1 MRRPFTLLGVGL
13 LITALLGMMAPPG
26 TAGAETARTM
36 SRPSTSSGEAYGK
49 LPMSF
54 EKNAG
59 QSSGEV
65 DFIARGAGYT
75 VFLTPGEAV
84 LALKKRQVADRPH
97 DPFANETAGGA
108 TIRMALVGA
117 SRGRVAGE
125 GELPGKANYIIG
137 NESAKWKTGIP
148 TFEKVRY
155 AGVYPGIDI
164 VYYGNQGRLEYD
176 FIVAPGADP
185 GAISL
190 GFSGARV
197 EIEQDGDL
205 ALAMSAGSVSMHR
218 PHVYQEVDGT
228 QRPVSGEY
236 VKRDDGR
243 IGFALGAYD
252 TARPLVID
260 PVLHYATYLGGESM
274 DVGTAIAVD
283 LAGNAY
289 VTGWTESSDFPVQAA
304 GQASISGG
312 VDAFVAKIDPSG
324 SAVLYATYFG
334 GSDDDSDGFTG
345 VAEAGAGIAVDPLGQ
360 AYVAGHT
367 RSNDFPTTTGA
378 YQTTYETGGD
388 AFVAKFNAS
397 GSTLVYS
404 TYLGGSG
411 YDVATGIA
419 IDPSGNAYV
428 SGFNYL
434 GEFPTTP
441 GTSQDATAG
450 SYDAFISKLNPTG
463 SALAYSTYLG
473 GSGDDSALG
482 IAIDST
488 GNALVTGSTN
498 SSNFPMQSAQQGTF
512 GGYYDAF
519 ATKLNAAGSALVYS
533 TYLGGSTNPGG
544 TGLEHG
550 RGIAVDASG
559 NAYIAGQTG
568 SSDFPT
574 TPGAYQTTYGGAED
588 AFVVKIGPS
597 GSAVYSTYLG
607 GSGADAANAIAV
619 DPSGNA
625 YVTGNNYSG
634 GFPTL
639 DALHGPYPPSFDAF
653 VAKLAWNG
661 ALVYSTYLG
670 ASSNDLGLGIVVDL
684 VGNAYVVGY
693 TQSTDFPVTPGAAQ
707 QTNGGLYDAFVA
719 KIAAPSAGKI
729 TGGGSIGV
737 PGGIGTFGFTVQR
750 QTAGGSLRGALHYV
764 DHSTRFKIHSV
775 TVTAFSV
782 GDTEASFG
790 GTCIDDTGTAC
801 TFTVEVS
808 DTGEPGAADTFMIS
822 ISGRSTEGGVL
833 RSGNIQVHR

>member
-1 MRRPFTLLGVGL
+1 MGRPFILFGMGL
-13 LITALLGMMAPPG
+13 LITALPGMTAPPSG
-26 TAGAETARTM
+26 TAGAAARAM

-65 DFIARGAGYT
+65 DFIARGAGYS

-84 LALKKRQVADRPH
+84 LALKKHPVADRPH
-97 DPFANETAGGA
+97 DPAASETAGGA

-117 SRGRVAGE
+117 SRGRAAGE
-125 GELPGKANYIIG
+125 RELPGKANYIIG

-185 GAISL
+185 GAIRL
-190 GFSGARV
+190 GFTGARAQ
-197 EIEQDGDL
+197 IEQGGDL
-205 ALAMSAGSVSMHR
+205 TLAMSAGSVSMHR
-218 PHVYQEVDGT
+218 PHVYQEIDGT
-228 QRPVSGEY
+228 KRPVSGEY

-260 PVLHYATYLGGESM
+260 PVLHYATYLGGSSM

-304 GQASISGG
+304 EQATIGG
-312 VDAFVAKIDPSG
+312 RVDAFVAKIDPSG
-324 SAVLYATYFG
+324 SAVLYSTYFG
-334 GSDDDSDGFTG
+334 GGDDDSDGFTG
-345 VAEAGAGIAVDPLGQ
+345 IAEAGAGIAVDPLGQ
-360 AYVAGHT
+360 ASVAGHT
-367 RSNDFPTTTGA
+367 RSSDFPITAGA
-378 YQTTYETGGD
+378 YQTTYGTGGD

-428 SGFNYL
+428 AGFNYQ
-434 GEFPTTP
+434 GQFPTTP
-441 GTSQDATAG
+441 GASQEATGG

-473 GSGDDSALG
+473 GLGDDTAAG
-482 IAIDST
+482 IAIDPM

-498 SSNFPMQSAQQGTF
+498 SPNFPLQSAQQGVF

-519 ATKLNAAGSALVYS
+519 ATKLNATGSALVYS
-533 TYLGGSTNPGG
+533 TYLGGSGI
-544 TGLEHG
+544 EHG

-559 NAYIAGQTG
+559 NAYVAGQTG

-588 AFVVKIGPS
+588 AFVVKIAPS
-597 GSAVYSTYLG
+597 GSVVYSTYVG
-607 GSGADAANAIAV
+607 GSGVDAANAIAV

-625 YVTGNNYSG
+625 YVTGNNYLG

-639 DALHGPYPPSFDAF
+639 DPLQGPYPPSFDAF
-653 VAKLAWNG
+653 VAKFASNG

-670 ASSNDLGLGIVVDL
+670 GASNDLGLGIVVDL
-684 VGNAYVVGY
+684 MGNAYVVGN
-693 TQSTDFPVTPGAAQ
+693 TQSIDFPVTPGASQ
-707 QTNGGLYDAFVA
+707 QENGGLYDGFVA

-729 TGGGSIGV
+729 TGGGSIAV

-750 QTAGGSLRGALHYV
+750 QTAGGSIRGALHYV
-764 DHSTRFKIHSV
+764 DHTTRFKIQSV

-790 GTCIDDTGTAC
+790 GTCIDDTGAAC

-808 DTGEPGAADTFMIS
+808 DTGEPGAADTFFIA